1 MKVESGFIPLDHDL
15 NFGPGR
21 GLEIDVGF
29 AFAGR
34 FLTQFVP
41 RMLRVRNALG
51 GKVSVT
57 SANFIGKRKSRRI
70 YCGIGGNPN
79 AAGSGPRT
87 FNSSTSKISAEA
99 GGTPGVP

>member
-41 RMLRVRNALG
+41 RMLRVRNALSG
-51 GKVSVT
+51 MVAAFLFL
-57 SANFIGKRKSRRI
+57 SAAVGWAQVKRVIGFHVRL
-70 YCGIGGNPN
+70 
-79 AAGSGPRT
+79 
-87 FNSSTSKISAEA
+87 
-99 GGTPGVP
+99 

>member
-51 GKVSVT
+51 GMVAAFLVL
-57 SANFIGKRKSRRI
+57 SAADGWVQVKRATGFHVRL
-70 YCGIGGNPN
+70 
-79 AAGSGPRT
+79 
-87 FNSSTSKISAEA
+87 
-99 GGTPGVP
+99 